1 MFSLILQLE
10 TLRIAL
16 QPLVP
21 GRDVETQLL
30 HAPPLTTHVALPIL
44 NSVLFTDTV
53 LTGMR
58 FVLG

>member
-1 MFSLILQLE
+1 MFSLIRQLE
-10 TLRIAL
+10 TLRIAF

-30 HAPPLTTHVALPIL
+30 HAPLTTHVALPIL